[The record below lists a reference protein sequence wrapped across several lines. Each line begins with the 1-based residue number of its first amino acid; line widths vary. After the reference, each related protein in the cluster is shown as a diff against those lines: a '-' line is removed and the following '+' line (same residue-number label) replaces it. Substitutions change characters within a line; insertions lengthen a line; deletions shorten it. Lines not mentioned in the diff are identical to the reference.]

1 MGESTIQQLFNSTGS
16 IGRFNFDD
24 TFPQII
30 LLHTCD
36 SGGRWTQTS
45 LVASYYLF
53 QAYRKCQR
61 YAAHSHYLL
70 TLKVK
75 AYNARKGRIA
85 KRFTLLQLLPGKIV
99 VAMLP

>member
-16 IGRFNFDD
+16 IGRFNFDA

-36 SGGRWTQTS
+36 RGGRWTHNS
-45 LVASYYLF
+45 LAASLCPF
-53 QAYRKCQR
+53 QACRKGQR
-61 YAAHSHYLL
+61 YSAHSSFLL